1 MSVVCIMTSLQCK
14 CYVCFCAYTTVWLQ
28 LLVSIPLSLIF
39 SQVST
44 FLWPSMVSIDPGNI
58 RLQDAIDAT
67 VAMSLR
73 DLPDHVCVG
82 PMPPGAITALELPAI
97 ARSRFKLCRPPPLRR
112 QGVGHRAFSGGMA
125 AYQNHCPRS
134 CVELTANCDAVQGAP
149 GL

>member
-1 MSVVCIMTSLQCK
+1 MSVVCIMASLQCK

-73 DLPDHVCVG
+73 ISG
-82 PMPPGAITALELPAI
+82 FSITFAFAAISTTAP
-97 ARSRFKLCRPPPLRR
+97 
-112 QGVGHRAFSGGMA
+112 
-125 AYQNHCPRS
+125 
-134 CVELTANCDAVQGAP
+134 
-149 GL
+149 